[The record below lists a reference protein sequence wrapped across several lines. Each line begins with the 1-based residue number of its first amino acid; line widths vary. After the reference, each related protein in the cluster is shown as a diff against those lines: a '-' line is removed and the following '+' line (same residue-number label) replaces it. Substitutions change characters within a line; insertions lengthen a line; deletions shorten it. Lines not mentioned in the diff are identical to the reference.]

1 MKFDMFSSCY
11 IKKNIVNLGLFVM
24 SSSLRKNRFSVSG
37 SSLLQT
43 PPQQSPP
50 SPTAKTIPSSI
61 PLPSGHSLQIDIDG
75 NTIAIES
82 PKGEPAVQI
91 HLKEDGPVVEVA
103 GARLALK
110 SPKDINVACEN
121 FSVDTEKDLYM
132 NANGGIIIES
142 TQELQ
147 LNCEVDVHIRANVI
161 WLN

>member
-1 MKFDMFSSCY
+1 MLY
-11 IKKNIVNLGLFVM
+11 LENIVDFGSFIM

-37 SSLLQT
+37 SSLLHSAPAQ
-43 PPQQSPP
+43 PAPA
-50 SPTAKTIPSSI
+50 SPTPKTPPSSI
-61 PLPSGHSLQIDIDG
+61 PLPSGHSIQIDLDG
-75 NTIAIES
+75 NSIDIQS
-82 PKGEPAVQI
+82 PKGDTAVHI
-91 HLKEDGPVVEVA
+91 HLKDDGPVVEVA

-110 SPKDINVACEN
+110 SPKDINVSCEN